1 MHTLRTAR
9 DVVKMFIASYLLGGD
24 EHVPRHE
31 GADAVQHQGEV
42 DQVKPGIGEK
52 KNQYDMSLLV
62 LICDIPYYYPT
73 LKHTLQ
79 ALSSI
84 A

>member
-9 DVVKMFIASYLLGGD
+9 IVVNALMCNVFIASYLLGGD

-42 DQVKPGIGEK
+42 DQVKPGMG
-52 KNQYDMSLLV
+52 KN
-62 LICDIPYYYPT
+62 
-73 LKHTLQ
+73 K
-79 ALSSI
+79 
-84 A
+84 